1 MISNLKK
8 VRLLQEKTQRILE
21 QETGIHQTMLSLFEN
36 GFREPNKEQKKI
48 LAKALKAPEKELF
61 PE

>member
-36 GFREPNKEQKKI
+36 GFRKPNKEQKKI
-48 LAKALKAPEKELF
+48 LVKALKTPEKELF
-61 PE
+61 SE